1 MDKITY
7 SFNVN
12 SNSMSLNV
20 YAQHMAL
27 IAHGLLGAVDIH
39 WTQNIGDAGIAIV
52 FEKAEHVALFATC
65 WHSLTEEDWYRSLV
79 RSGEGGQRTMLTP
92 SSPRHECEIL
102 LSEHLYVREV
112 TRIESDFK
120 ELGIPHAENGDYAD
134 AAVAALLGKVE
145 RLVSH
150 LEVYDCEIEE
160 QDSDTLA
167 PRVRLKFSNSTDRS
181 RFLRE
186 VERLGWCA
194 PGSKD

>member
-1 MDKITY
+1 
-7 SFNVN
+7 
-12 SNSMSLNV
+12 
-20 YAQHMAL
+20 MAL
-27 IAHGLLGAVDIH
+27 IAHGLLGEVDVH
-39 WTQNIGDAGIAIV
+39 WPQNIGDAGIAIV
-52 FEKAEHVALFATC
+52 FENAEHVALVATR
-65 WHSLTEEDWYRSLV
+65 WHSLTKEDWYRSLV
-79 RSGEGGQRTMLTP
+79 RTGEGDQRTTLAP

-145 RLVSH
+145 RLVLH

>member
-1 MDKITY
+1 MNKITY

-12 SNSMSLNV
+12 SNSMPLNV

-27 IAHGLLGAVDIH
+27 IAHGLLGAVDTH

-52 FEKAEHVALFATC
+52 CEKAEHVALFATR

-79 RSGEGGQRTMLTP
+79 RSDEDDQRAILAP
-92 SSPRHECEIL
+92 SSPRHECEIV

-120 ELGIPHAENGDYAD
+120 ELGVPHAENGDYAD
-134 AAVAALLGKVE
+134 AAVAALLDKVE
-145 RLVSH
+145 RLVLH
-150 LEVYDCEIEE
+150 LDVDDCEIEE
-160 QDSDTLA
+160 LDSHTLA
-167 PRVRLKFSNSTDRS
+167 PRVRLKFSNPSDRS

-186 VERLGWCA
+186 VERLGWRA
-194 PGSKD
+194 PGSKV